1 MVGGNAFSYND
12 ERQSGF
18 LDYFV
23 IIVTF
28 LVCDSR
34 H

>member
-1 MVGGNAFSYND
+1 MVGGNAFSYNY
-12 ERQSGF
+12 ERQSG
-18 LDYFV
+18 LIVFV